1 MLENEIVLDVVQT
14 EDILA
19 TKEAI
24 LDDVETEDMQSVEM
38 QNEAIRALGRAMDR
52 PDDSEA
58 KRTKVHG

>member
-1 MLENEIVLDVVQT
+1 
-14 EDILA
+14 
-19 TKEAI
+19 